1 MKRFKRM
8 RRNPLVEKGSP
19 LDTELMAYES
29 LFQDEDDSPQET
41 DHKMLDKYEEMMNF
55 FQKSNPRGLKAIPTK
70 KLKEILDEPFNRGVH
85 GADFEAKYG
94 VENIQSE
101 YFQRLQKED
110 DKRLRKMEKQQ
121 RSIPYFLNSNDPIY
135 GKVLWYRERDGNGI
149 IIDSD
154 KNEFYFDKS
163 VLKLKPGQSI
173 QSKTPVVFY
182 HNKNITD
189 CLCARD
195 VSIYQGK
202 AHQITLKWDFYESLS
217 DIYAFLEIP
226 DFPFYNVKIYPEQ
239 NQFTVVVGDGYKA
252 KSERTFP
259 RIDMAVEYAEKEF
272 LKMANA
278 DKDYEVKVG
287 R

>member
-1 MKRFKRM
+1 M

-19 LDTELMAYES
+19 LDNELMAYES

-55 FQKSNPRGLKAIPTK
+55 FEKSNPRGLKAIPTK

-94 VENIQSE
+94 IENIQSE
-101 YFQRLQKED
+101 YFERLQKED
-110 DKRLRKMEKQQ
+110 NKRLRKMEKQQ

-135 GKVLWYRERDGNGI
+135 GQ
-149 IIDSD
+149 
-154 KNEFYFDKS
+154 NELS
-163 VLKLKPGQSI
+163 
-173 QSKTPVVFY
+173 
-182 HNKNITD
+182 HKNISS
-189 CLCARD
+189 RH
-195 VSIYQGK
+195 QGK

-239 NQFTVVVGDGYKA
+239 NQFTVVVEDGYEI

>member
-1 MKRFKRM
+1 MINENNIDGFDNYDQRID
-8 RRNPLVEKGSP
+8 NL
-19 LDTELMAYES
+19 L
-29 LFQDEDDSPQET
+29 LF
-41 DHKMLDKYEEMMNF
+41 
-55 FQKSNPRGLKAIPTK
+55 I
-70 KLKEILDEPFNRGVH
+70 
-85 GADFEAKYG
+85 
-94 VENIQSE
+94 
-101 YFQRLQKED
+101 
-110 DKRLRKMEKQQ
+110 KQQ
-121 RSIPYFLNSNDPIY
+121 NAQAVKEEAFLN
-135 GKVLWYRERDGNGI
+135 
-149 IIDSD
+149 
-154 KNEFYFDKS
+154 
-163 VLKLKPGQSI
+163 
-173 QSKTPVVFY
+173 Y